1 MEVLSPAG
9 DFEQGMKAIESG
21 ANAIY
26 GGLKAWNARARANN
40 FTLDEYNEFI
50 TICHNRD
57 VKFYLTINT
66 LVTNKEIQEIIEL
79 FGSGQIIFPDAI
91 IITDIG
97 LFVCLHEL
105 YPKIP
110 LHISTQQGISSIE
123 EAIFFERLGAE
134 RIILARELSLEKI
147 KLIKESVNIE
157 VEVFVYGAQ
166 CISYSGYC
174 YWGFLANKG
183 SGNRGSCSGPCRMMY
198 VSEDN
203 IKIQPFYADYMDN
216 LEYILSLQK
225 IGISSL
231 KIEGR
236 LRKKEEIA
244 SEIVRIKRVLSGAN
258 DVFPVYSAGFIKSP
272 PKIRQ
277 CNLNK
282 DFAKVKGSK
291 SKRNFF
297 FKIRVQDENC
307 IMEIYYSSV
316 GIINRVNLSNASKLS
331 HVTIEQIYE
340 LCLNAISNYEITFVT
355 ERMPFSYEVNID
367 IDYLKDILSTINN
380 MHIISN
386 NDFLVRELCIEND
399 VVFEVD
405 NVETL
410 TYLYKKGFREFV
422 IDINDENTLDDFLKL
437 SNEGVFCIYRLPLLD
452 TRYNINQILIKLCN
466 QAIMVSKI
474 SQLGLIE
481 NMDKDKV
488 YFDYTCNIYNS
499 YIVDYLYNRGYH
511 NFSASIEQSMEEI
524 SSVFKLKDISVQY
537 VAGGLIPVGI
547 SAYNLSQNG
556 EQMYKNILDGY
567 KVYTKYNDFWG
578 ATSIYT
584 DLFFDMVHSKND
596 IKKRYI
602 FSTLKAD
609 QVKNYINKYPCIMSE
624 VRLLYKN

>member
-50 TICHNRD
+50 TICHNQD

-66 LVTNKEIQEIIEL
+66 LVTNKEIYKIIEL
-79 FGSGQIIFPDAI
+79 FGSGEIIFPDAI

-97 LFVCLHEL
+97 LFICLHEL
-105 YPKIP
+105 YPEIP

-134 RIILARELSLEKI
+134 RIILARELSLDKI
-147 KLIKESVNIE
+147 KSIKESVNIE

-183 SGNRGSCSGPCRMMY
+183 SGNRGSCSGPCRMVY

-203 IKIQPFYADYMDN
+203 IRVQPFYADYMDN

-225 IGISSL
+225 IGVSSL

-244 SEIVRIKRVLSGAN
+244 SEIARIKRVLSGAN
-258 DVFPVYSAGFIKSP
+258 DVFPVYSAGFIERTS
-272 PKIRQ
+272 KIRP
-277 CNLNK
+277 CNLKK
-282 DFAKVKGSK
+282 DFTEVKGSK
-291 SKRNFF
+291 SKRNLF

-307 IMEIYYSSV
+307 IMEIYYSSI
-316 GIINRVNLSNASKLS
+316 GILNRVNLSNASKLS
-331 HVTIEQIYE
+331 HVTIEHIYE
-340 LCLNAISNYEITFVT
+340 CCLNIISNYEITFAA
-355 ERMPFSYEVNID
+355 EKIPFSYEVNID
-367 IDYLKDILSTINN
+367 IGYLKYIFSTINN
-380 MHIISN
+380 MHIMSN
-386 NDFLVRELCIEND
+386 NDFLHEELCIEND

-405 NVETL
+405 NVETF

-422 IDINDENTLDDFLKL
+422 IDINDEKTLDDFLKL
-437 SNEGVFCIYRLPLLD
+437 SSVGVFCIYRLPLLD
-452 TRYNINQILIKLCN
+452 TRYNINQILIKLCS

-474 SQLGLIE
+474 SQLGLLE

-488 YFDYTCNIYNS
+488 YFDYTCNLYNS

-567 KVYTKYNDFWG
+567 KVYTRYNDYWG
-578 ATSIYT
+578 TTSIYT
-584 DLFFDMVHSKND
+584 DLFFGMVDSKKD

-602 FSTLKAD
+602 FSTLKVD
-609 QVKNYINKYPCIMSE
+609 QVKEYINKYPCIMSE